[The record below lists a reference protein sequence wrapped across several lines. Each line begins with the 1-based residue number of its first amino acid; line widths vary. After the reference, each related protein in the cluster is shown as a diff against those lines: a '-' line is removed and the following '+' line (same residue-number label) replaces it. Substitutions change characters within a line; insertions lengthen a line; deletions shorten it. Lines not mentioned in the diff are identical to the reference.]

1 MRTTITRLLIALVL
15 ALAAWVSWS
24 ESRLATEVGRVK
36 QSVATLDF
44 AGAAEANLPSALPSY
59 LPGVRGLT
67 EDVQV
72 AKARVAYWLGRYDD
86 VGAGTTAGH
95 SDADILLAAAN
106 AAYRN
111 SQYEPGSGPAAIQK
125 LDGVI
130 QAYAAALK
138 AASRNVDAAFNYEY
152 VARQRD
158 LVARA
163 QGKGLKPLVPAVAVG
178 DLPSGPTIHGA
189 PGGPPPDAKME
200 DLQTIAPMEYG
211 DREAQPQPTPGGKRE
226 RKG

>member
-1 MRTTITRLLIALVL
+1 MLTRLLVALVL

-24 ESRLATEVGRVK
+24 ESRLATEVGGVR

-44 AGAAEANLPSALPSY
+44 AGAADAKLSSALPQA

-67 EDVQV
+67 DDVQV
-72 AKARVAYWLGRYDD
+72 AKARIAYWLGRYDD

-106 AAYRN
+106 ASYRK
-111 SQYEPGSGPAAIQK
+111 SQYDPSSGPAAIQK
-125 LDGVI
+125 LDGVL

-138 AASRNVDAAFNYEY
+138 ASSRNVDAAFNYEY
-152 VARQRD
+152 VARYRD
-158 LVARA
+158 QVARA
-163 QGKGLKPLVPAVAVG
+163 QGKGLKPLAPAVAVG
-178 DLPSGPTIHGA
+178 DLPSGPTIHGT